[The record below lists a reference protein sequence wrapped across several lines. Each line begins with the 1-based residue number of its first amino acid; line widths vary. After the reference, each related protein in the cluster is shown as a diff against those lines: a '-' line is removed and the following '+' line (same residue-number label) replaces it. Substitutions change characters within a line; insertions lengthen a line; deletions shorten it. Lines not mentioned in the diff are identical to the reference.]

1 MSKKT
6 LLIFIFLISPLLLSA
21 NSIKALLLADI
32 NDGSIGPSTKI
43 DINNMEAALR
53 DASKNTGLPIDVKIL
68 EGNQLNQ
75 TNVTNAVT
83 NWNITSTDSV
93 VFYFSGHG
101 YRSANKTT
109 KWPMMYIK
117 GNSGQ
122 GIDIQW
128 VIDTINSKNPRM
140 AIIISDSCNNIVNF
154 SSSRSINTRA
164 MRSERKESWKKLFT
178 DFSGRIYASAAIPG
192 QVAWGDNSTGGAFTL
207 KFLASLRG
215 EVTES
220 DANWEDIM
228 KVSTQKIGSGSNTQD
243 PQYELQGNSTPN
255 TPNTPTINPPNNVI
269 PAHEETEEEKKE
281 FCDAF
286 KELYNRILTVKNKM
300 PATFNFN
307 QKELAEYQEFSKSLD
322 RAKGD
327 STLQSLS
334 NTMQQNLKQRNWAS
348 FRLSLF
354 KYESHISL
362 QYQKSC
368 IK

>member
-1 MSKKT
+1 MLKKI
-6 LLIFIFLISPLLLSA
+6 LLIMIFLISPLLLSA
-21 NSIKALLLADI
+21 NSIKVLLLADI
-32 NDGSIGPSTKI
+32 NDGNIGPSTKV
-43 DINNMEAALR
+43 DINNVESILR
-53 DASKNTGLPIDVKIL
+53 DASKNTGLPIDVKII

-75 TNVTNAVT
+75 SNVTNAVT
-83 NWNITSTDSV
+83 SWNISSTDSV
-93 VFYFSGHG
+93 VFYYSGHG

-109 KWPMMYIK
+109 KWPMLYIK

-122 GIDIQW
+122 GIDLQW

-140 AIIISDSCNNIVNF
+140 AIIISDSCNNVANF

-164 MRSERKESWKKLFT
+164 MRSEKKEAWKKLFT
-178 DFSGRIYASAAIPG
+178 DFSGRIYASASIPG

-207 KFLASLRG
+207 KFLSSLRG

-220 DANWEDIM
+220 DANWDDIM
-228 KVSTQKIGSGSNTQD
+228 KLSTQKIGSGSTTQD
-243 PQYELQGNSTPN
+243 PQYEIQSNTIPN
-255 TPNTPTINPPNNVI
+255 NPNTPTVNPPTVT

-286 KELYNRILTVKNKM
+286 TELYNRILNVKNKM

-307 QKELAEYQEFSKSLD
+307 QKELADYQEFSKSLN

-327 STLQSLS
+327 ATLQTLS
-334 NTMQQNLKQRNWAS
+334 KTMEQNLKQRNWAS

-368 IK
+368 VK